1 MTTLD
6 IAIACGVNPKKV
18 SSSHGGE
25 YASACPVCGGNDR
38 FRVWPEKKDGGA
50 WWCRAEDKGGDAISL
65 LMHAKG
71 MSFKEACA
79 HLGRQMKAK
88 PRARTPQQPRKAAV
102 EFKPRETASPAE
114 LWQQKAAEFVEASH
128 AVLLKTPDQLDWLAA
143 RGITEE
149 TARRFKLG
157 WNAADIWRAKPTW
170 GVEDNG
176 KKLWLPVGLIIP
188 YHADGRIHRV
198 RVRRPEGD
206 PRYYIV
212 PGSGAAPMM
221 ICPEQV
227 IPRGVGAW
235 IVVESELDA
244 ILIAQDAG
252 DIICVASLGSCFTKP
267 DGSLYDALRR
277 ADHIINALDFDAAGL
292 KASPWWAEHFPQA
305 ERWPVPR
312 GKDPGD
318 YRKEG
323 GDIRAWIIAG
333 LPYGLRPSPSPQSPP
348 VKGGEVET
356 AKTGI
361 PSPSTGEGRGEG
373 VNVEPDKKAG
383 SPVLEDMKLIGYV
396 IDEARCKCGITH
408 TLIYPKHGQRP
419 QAWCDNCKPKYGV
432 TL

>member
-6 IAIACGVNPKKV
+6 IAISCGVTPKKV

-50 WWCRAEDKGGDAISL
+50 WWCRAEDKGGDAIAL
-65 LMHAKG
+65 LMHAKN

-79 HLGRQMKAK
+79 HLGKQVSSK

-102 EFKPRETASPAE
+102 EFKPRETSSPAE

-128 AVLLKTPDQLDWLAA
+128 AVLLKTPDQLAWLAA

-149 TARRFKLG
+149 TARRFNLG
-157 WNAADIWRAKPTW
+157 WNAKDEWRSRPSW

-176 KKLWLPVGLIIP
+176 KKLWLPVGLVIP
-188 YHADGRIHRV
+188 YFIGGSLHRV
-198 RVRRPEGD
+198 RIRLKEPFNEM
-206 PRYYIV
+206 RYYVV
-212 PGSGAAPMM
+212 PSTPPGAAPMM

-227 IPRGVGAW
+227 TPRGVGAW

-252 DIICVASLGSCFTKP
+252 DIIGVASLGSCSTKP
-267 DGSLYDALRR
+267 DGALYDALRK

-333 LPYGLRPSPSPQSPP
+333 LPYGLRPAP
-348 VKGGEVET
+348 E
-356 AKTGI
+356 AKT
-361 PSPSTGEGRGEG
+361 PTPPEGENSSAEVKQEVQSANLRKLE
-373 VNVEPDKKAG
+373 
-383 SPVLEDMKLIGYV
+383 SQEDMKLIGYV